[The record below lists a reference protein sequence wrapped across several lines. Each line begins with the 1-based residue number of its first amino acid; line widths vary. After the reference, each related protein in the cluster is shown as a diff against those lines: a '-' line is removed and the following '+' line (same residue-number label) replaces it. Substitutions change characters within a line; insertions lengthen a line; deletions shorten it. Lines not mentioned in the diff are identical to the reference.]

1 MSVPTILTLF
11 ALFLAPHVL
20 AVKLKR
26 DFLLDT
32 PKILDLEKGTTVLEY
47 DLPSGFNSSN
57 TIRVHTR
64 FLPGATSASFEVIT
78 FVAVYGETSLEYK
91 ISNETRSGSCTL
103 CFTEVPN
110 YESLSLIAR
119 TREAVKVELT
129 LKHES
134 IKLRLSDHDEPTI
147 KTNVASTVN
156 NPLTFLV
163 DPASD
168 VDAERNDRYLLLVKD
183 VGGIDSSSADVCMV
197 VAAYSNSCPFKDNAE
212 RIRNSEIWFTML
224 ERGAMTIRSETHNFN
239 SPFYISLM
247 VTDDPSCRLPD
258 DLDYT
263 RTTNGTKEIS
273 VSIARMKPY
282 NSYMEPIFVAA
293 FVCLLLALMAV
304 LIMRLKTYG
313 KEREEPVNDNATAM
327 EGNGEVIVANQSDA
341 GVEGGTGADVTDGNQ
356 GEPQSMQPML
366 GDDPDIEH
374 LKELCIGAL
383 PKDSTRKDRVA
394 KGVNRLNKKAK
405 LTDMTEILKDDPW
418 FRRNRSRIYCY
429 LVPLL
434 SLFYAI
440 PSLQYVF
447 LVKKS
452 ENMTGTLD
460 LCFHNFECSK
470 PFNVF
475 SDFNHVIS
483 NLSYLIFGLA
493 FIACVAIKSH
503 RLPKHQN
510 TKTDHL
516 SETGILQQL
525 SIFYAMGFAL
535 VFQGLF
541 SVCYHVC
548 PTNASLQFDST
559 MMYVMLMLGSVKIY
573 QFRHPDANAN
583 AYSFFYTLAA
593 ILMAEALTLYTSSWY
608 IYILF
613 IFFYIGMTIF
623 IAVDCYYV
631 GIGRLHHKIGWVLAK
646 EMAGFL
652 KKPCSPRYRQRF
664 FFSVLFI
671 VVNILHAG
679 ILRLALLEAYST
691 SQLLITVE
699 SGYKVYVCPRGNLL
713 Y

>member
-1 MSVPTILTLF
+1 MSWPTILTLIG
-11 ALFLAPHVL
+11 LVLAPHVP
-20 AVKLKR
+20 AAKLV
-26 DFLLDT
+26 LDS
-32 PKILDLEKGTTVLEY
+32 PEVFDLDKGTTVMTEY
-47 DLPSGFNSSN
+47 ELPHGLNSSN
-57 TIRVHTR
+57 TIRVYTK
-64 FLPGATSASFEVIT
+64 FLPAASTASFEVVT

-91 ISNETRSGSCTL
+91 ISNETRSGSITL
-103 CFTEVPN
+103 CFTDVPD
-110 YESLSLIAR
+110 YENLTLIA
-119 TREAVKVELT
+119 TAKEAVKVELI
-129 LKHES
+129 LKKPES
-134 IKLRLSDHDEPTI
+134 IKLRLTDHDEPAMKEKFT
-147 KTNVASTVN
+147 ATVN
-156 NPLTFLV
+156 NPVTILV

-168 VDAERNDRYLLLVKD
+168 VDAERNDRYLLLAKD
-183 VGGIDSSSADVCMV
+183 VGGKNSENVCIV
-197 VAAYSNSCPFKDNAE
+197 VGAYSNSCPFKDNAE

-224 ERGAMTIRSETHNFN
+224 KRGAMTIRSETHNFN
-239 SPFYISLM
+239 SAFYISLM
-247 VTDDPSCRLPD
+247 VADDATCRLPD
-258 DLDYT
+258 ELDYP

-273 VSIARMKPY
+273 VSISRMKPY
-282 NSYMEPIFVAA
+282 NSYLEPIIVAA
-293 FVCLLLALMAV
+293 FVCLLLAFMAMV
-304 LIMRLKTYG
+304 IMRLKTYG
-313 KEREEPVNDNATAM
+313 KEPEEPADGNVAVS
-327 EGNGEVIVANQSDA
+327 EGNGEVASANKNEAAVGEGTA
-341 GVEGGTGADVTDGNQ
+341 GLAGADVTDGDPDA
-356 GEPQSMQPML
+356 PQSMQPML
-366 GDDPDIEH
+366 NDDADIEN
-374 LKELCIGAL
+374 LKRLCIGAL
-383 PKDSTRKDRVA
+383 PEDSTRKDRVT

-405 LTDMTEILKDDPW
+405 LSDMTEILKDDPW

-503 RLPKHQN
+503 RLPKDQN
-510 TKTDHL
+510 TKTDHK

-548 PTNASLQFDST
+548 PTNHSLQFDST
-559 MMYVMLMLGSVKIY
+559 MMYVMLMLGCVKIY

-613 IFFYIGMTIF
+613 ILFYIGMTIF

-646 EMAGFL
+646 QMAGFL
-652 KKPCSPRYRQRF
+652 KRPCSPRYRQRF

-671 VVNILHAG
+671 IVNVIHAG
-679 ILRLALLEAYST
+679 EVT
-691 SQLLITVE
+691 F
-699 SGYKVYVCPRGNLL
+699 
-713 Y
+713 